1 MYLLDLLA
9 TSLTQHMHLQAYYA
23 TEGVPAVLTAHDQ
36 TFQQTCTRLLFDGVQ
51 GPVGPMVD

>member
-36 TFQQTCTRLLFDGVQ
+36 TFQQTCTRLLFDGMQ